1 MSRSTSWA
9 IESLF
14 KLPSLE
20 ANVFPLAKTCQA
32 LGIEIDM
39 SLSAHGMAYVRNTPN
54 RVAELSEA
62 INTVVCKGTIPR
74 IEARRSYAVC

>member
-1 MSRSTSWA
+1 M
-9 IESLF
+9 
-14 KLPSLE
+14 LE
-20 ANVFPLAKTCQA
+20 QKHFVGHRIPVQTDGVDFCRVWKQMFPLAKMCQA

-62 INTVVCKGTIPR
+62 INTVVCKGTIP
-74 IEARRSYAVC
+74 